1 MNCYDQD
8 RSPISKILLIADL
21 AHPISDSYRS
31 AICLT
36 QVINGHHC
44 LYLIITFTQIFISIC
59 KMKRKNFL
67 LHHYEG
73 N

>member
-1 MNCYDQD
+1 MNSYDQGQ
-8 RSPISKILLIADL
+8 SPTSKILVITDL

-44 LYLIITFTQIFISIC
+44 LYLIITFTQIFISI
-59 KMKRKNFL
+59 RKIKEHFITSL
-67 LHHYEG
+67 
-73 N
+73 